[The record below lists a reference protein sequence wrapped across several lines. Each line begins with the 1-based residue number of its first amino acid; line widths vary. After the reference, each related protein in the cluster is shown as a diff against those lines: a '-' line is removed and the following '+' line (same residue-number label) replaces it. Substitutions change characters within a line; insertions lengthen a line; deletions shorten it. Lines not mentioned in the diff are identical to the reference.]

1 MKTDTQLQHDVL
13 AQLEWEP
20 SIDASQIGV
29 TAKDSVVTLTGSVYN
44 YAAKMTAES
53 VTKGVYGVMGVAN
66 DIAVKLPGGLERSDT
81 DIAGAAL
88 NVLRWDVAVP
98 DERIKVMVREGWVTL
113 EGEVEWEYQRG
124 HAENDV
130 RNLVGVRGVTSKIV
144 VKSHVKSGDV
154 KQKIEAAFL
163 RSAELDA
170 RRVSVQTHDGK
181 VTLRGNVRSWAERD
195 EAQKAAWA
203 APGVT
208 EVTNC
213 ISVTP

>member
-29 TAKDSVVTLTGSVYN
+29 TAKDCVVTLTGSVYN
-44 YAAKMTAES
+44 YAAKMTAER

-66 DIAVKLPGGLERSDT
+66 DIVVKLPGGLERSDA

-113 EGEVEWEYQRG
+113 DGEVEWEYQRG

-154 KQKIEAAFL
+154 KQKIEAAFSWMPAALASRRMTARSHSEETSAHGRNEMKHRKLLGRPPGSL
-163 RSAELDA
+163 RLPI
-170 RRVSVQTHDGK
+170 
-181 VTLRGNVRSWAERD
+181 TLA
-195 EAQKAAWA
+195 
-203 APGVT
+203 
-208 EVTNC
+208 
-213 ISVTP
+213 